1 MNKEFI
7 LALKQ
12 LEKEKGIDAYI
23 IMEAI
28 EAALKVAWEKQV
40 KLDQINIFN

>member
-23 IMEAI
+23 YGGNRSC
-28 EAALKVAWEKQV
+28 VDFCV
-40 KLDQINIFN
+40 